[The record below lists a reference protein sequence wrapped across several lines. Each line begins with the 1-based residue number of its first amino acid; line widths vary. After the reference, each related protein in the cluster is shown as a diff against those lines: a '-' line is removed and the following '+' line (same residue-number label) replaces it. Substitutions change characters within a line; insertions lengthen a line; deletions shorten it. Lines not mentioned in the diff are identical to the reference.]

1 MLTQSSGR
9 ISAYRRRAQAGT
21 SLIEVLVAIL
31 LLSIG
36 MLALGTMMSFA
47 VQMPKLSGYRAI
59 AVNLASSHVDRIRAN
74 PGEFQFY
81 AQPLHK
87 NDWSASEITAGS
99 CAYPDCYVAGQ
110 HNLQMK
116 DDLDTRRAVRAQL
129 PAGDMML
136 TCDSAACT
144 RDSHGNLWIVWQE
157 PKGNASFIAANSDHC
172 PAPVTAMYAE
182 LNPRCLYVRFAI

>member
-1 MLTQSSGR
+1 MQPTEMASTSRQR
-9 ISAYRRRAQAGT
+9 QQAGT

-36 MLALGTMMSFA
+36 MLALATTMAFA
-47 VQMPKLSGYRAI
+47 VQLPKLSGYRAI

-87 NDWSASEITAGS
+87 DDWSASEIAGGN
-99 CAYPDCYVAGQ
+99 CAYPDCYAAGQ
-110 HNLQMK
+110 HKLQIK
-116 DDLDTRRAVRAQL
+116 DDLDTRLAVRAQL

-144 RDSHGNLWIVWQE
+144 KSSHGNLWIVWQE
-157 PKGNASFIAANSDHC
+157 PQGNATFNAATSDNC
-172 PAPVTAMYAE
+172 PTQVAATYPTF
-182 LNPRCLYVRFAI
+182 NPRCLYVRFSI